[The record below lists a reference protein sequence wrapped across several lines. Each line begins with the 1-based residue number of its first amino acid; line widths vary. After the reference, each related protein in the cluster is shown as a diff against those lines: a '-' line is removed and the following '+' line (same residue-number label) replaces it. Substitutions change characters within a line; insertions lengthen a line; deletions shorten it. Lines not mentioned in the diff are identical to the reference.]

1 MILGFRG
8 WQALGVLA
16 AISCDFC
23 GHFCARDLFG
33 SEGMAVLDLTGLD
46 LAAGF
51 IIQGDA
57 AGDLVGGSVADA
69 GYINGDGFADII
81 VGA

>member
-1 MILGFRG
+1 
-8 WQALGVLA
+8 
-16 AISCDFC
+16 
-23 GHFCARDLFG
+23 
-33 SEGMAVLDLTGLD
+33 MAVLDLTGLD